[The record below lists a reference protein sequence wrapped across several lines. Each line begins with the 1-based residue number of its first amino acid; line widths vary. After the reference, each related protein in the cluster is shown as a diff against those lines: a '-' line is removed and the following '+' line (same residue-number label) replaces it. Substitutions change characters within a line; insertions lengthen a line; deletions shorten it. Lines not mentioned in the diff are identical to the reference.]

1 MNQSASYSE
10 ILVYML
16 LGFAAA
22 TALMYLLRNY
32 KVQKK
37 NKILAAGLFIAS
49 VIYVLFSITTFNEVW
64 ITVEVVGLVL
74 FLLFV
79 WMGFHYS
86 MWFVVLGWALHIVW
100 DVGVHPQE
108 TAPYVPFWY
117 AWICVGFDAVVAV
130 YLAMVII
137 RQERISG

>member
-1 MNQSASYSE
+1 
-10 ILVYML
+10 ML

>member
-37 NKILAAGLFIAS
+37 NKILAVGLFIAS

-64 ITVEVVGLVL
+64 ITVEVVGLLL
-74 FLLFV
+74 FLLFI